1 VVLAVF
7 PRSSKVYG
15 ERATLENLAMHHA
28 DGFLGVGVHFHLDER
43 ETSGLTGISIGNERD
58 RRDWPGLGEKLSNLP
73 LSC

>member
-1 VVLAVF
+1 
-7 PRSSKVYG
+7 
-15 ERATLENLAMHHA
+15 MHHA

-43 ETSGLTGISIGNERD
+43 ETSGLTGISIGNDRD